1 MAAAPSRDAR
11 RAARTTRSSAP
22 SGEHA
27 VVSRLQSLAYERMI
41 PLNVSLEL
49 TLKCNI
55 RCLHCY
61 NFDRDTARAGQLR
74 GRRRVGRGPSCRW
87 TRSSG

>member
-1 MAAAPSRDAR
+1 MSQ
-11 RAARTTRSSAP
+11 
-22 SGEHA
+22 
-27 VVSRLQSLAYERMI
+27 LQSLAYERMI

-61 NFDRDTARAGQLR
+61 NFDRDTAGPGLR
-74 GRRRVGRGPSCRW
+74 PGGRGVDGARAVARR
-87 TRSSG
+87 RSSG